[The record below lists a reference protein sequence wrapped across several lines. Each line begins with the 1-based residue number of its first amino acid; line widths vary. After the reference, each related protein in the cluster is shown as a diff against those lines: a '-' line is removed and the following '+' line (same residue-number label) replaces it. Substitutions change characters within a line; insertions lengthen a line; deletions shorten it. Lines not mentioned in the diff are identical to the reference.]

1 MQNRTIG
8 YIRTSKNTQD
18 LGLEVQRKALENYEP
33 DELFSEQISGRKEH
47 RTELEK
53 ALNRLEKGDTLLIY
67 NLARLSRS
75 SRQLVNL
82 MSELNEKEIY
92 LKSIQESIDTRT
104 ASGRLFYT
112 VLAGIAEFEAENI
125 SIRTKEALANT
136 DKTLGRPPIKQSK
149 RKKIIVLYKG
159 NQLSLKEIAEKCGV
173 SEKTVY
179 NIAKKEGLSRKW
191 DLINYQSKGNII
203 RGKQDF
209 TGNKSTFFTETV

>member
-1 MQNRTIG
+1 MTRTIG

-33 DELFSEQISGRKEH
+33 DELFSEQISGRKEN
-47 RTELEK
+47 RTELDK
-53 ALNRLEKGDTLLIY
+53 ALKRLEKGDTLLIY

-92 LKSIQESIDTRT
+92 LKSIQENVDTKT
-104 ASGRLFYT
+104 AQGRLFYT
-112 VLAGIAEFEAENI
+112 MLAAIAEFEAENI
-125 SIRTKEALANT
+125 SSRTKEALANT
-136 DKTLGRPPIKQSK
+136 DKRLGRPPIKQSK

-179 NIAKKEGLSRKW
+179 NIAKKAGLSRK
-191 DLINYQSKGNII
+191 
-203 RGKQDF
+203 
-209 TGNKSTFFTETV
+209 

>member
-1 MQNRTIG
+1 MTRTIG

-47 RTELEK
+47 RTE
-53 ALNRLEKGDTLLIY
+53 LEKGDTLLIY

-136 DKTLGRPPIKQSK
+136 EKTLGRPPIKQSK

-159 NQLSLKEIAEKCGV
+159 NHLSLKEIAEKCGV

-179 NIAKKEGLSRKW
+179 NIAKKEGLSRK
-191 DLINYQSKGNII
+191 
-203 RGKQDF
+203 
-209 TGNKSTFFTETV
+209 

>member
-1 MQNRTIG
+1 MTRTIG

-136 DKTLGRPPIKQSK
+136 EKTLGRPPIKQSK

-159 NQLSLKEIAEKCGV
+159 NHLSLKEIAEKCGV

-179 NIAKKEGLSRKW
+179 NIAKKEGLSRK
-191 DLINYQSKGNII
+191 
-203 RGKQDF
+203 
-209 TGNKSTFFTETV
+209 

>member
-1 MQNRTIG
+1 MANKIIG

-18 LGLEVQRKALENYEP
+18 LGLEVQRKALEKYEP
-33 DELFSEQISGRKEH
+33 DCIFSEQISGRKEH
-47 RTELEK
+47 RTELDK
-53 ALNRLEKGDTLLIY
+53 SLKCLKKGDTLLIY

-136 DKTLGRPPIKQSK
+136 DRTLGRPPIKQSK

-179 NIAKKEGLSRKW
+179 NIATKEGLSRK
-191 DLINYQSKGNII
+191 
-203 RGKQDF
+203 
-209 TGNKSTFFTETV
+209 

>member
-179 NIAKKEGLSRKW
+179 NIAKKEGLSK
-191 DLINYQSKGNII
+191 K
-203 RGKQDF
+203 
-209 TGNKSTFFTETV
+209 

>member
-1 MQNRTIG
+1 MTRTIG

-18 LGLEVQRKALENYEP
+18 LGLEVQRKALKKFEP
-33 DELFSEQISGRKEH
+33 DCIFSEQISGRKEN
-47 RTELEK
+47 RTELDK
-53 ALNRLEKGDTLLIY
+53 ALKRLEKGDTLLIY

-104 ASGRLFYT
+104 ATGRLFYT
-112 VLAGIAEFEAENI
+112 VLAAIAEFEAENI
-125 SIRTKEALANT
+125 SIRTKEALANSG
-136 DKTLGRPPIKQSK
+136 KQLGRPPIKQST

-159 NQLSLKEIAEKCGV
+159 NHLSLKEIAEKCGV

-191 DLINYQSKGNII
+191 DLINYHSKGNII
-203 RGKQDF
+203 GGKQDF
-209 TGNKSTFFTETV
+209 TGNKSTFFTDTV

>member
-1 MQNRTIG
+1 MAKIIA

-18 LGLEVQRKALENYEP
+18 LGLEVQRKALEKYGP
-33 DELFSEQISGRKEH
+33 DCIFSEQISGRKEY
-47 RTELEK
+47 RTELDK
-53 ALNRLEKGDTLLIY
+53 ALKRLEKGDTLLIY

-159 NQLSLKEIAEKCGV
+159 NNLSLKEIAEKCGV

-203 RGKQDF
+203 IGK
-209 TGNKSTFFTETV
+209 

>member
-1 MQNRTIG
+1 MTRTIG

-33 DELFSEQISGRKEH
+33 DELFSEQISGRKEN
-47 RTELEK
+47 RTELDK
-53 ALNRLEKGDTLLIY
+53 ALKRLEKGDTLLIY

-112 VLAGIAEFEAENI
+112 LLAGIAEFEAESI
-125 SIRTKEALANT
+125 SLRTKEALANT

-159 NQLSLKEIAEKCGV
+159 NQLSLKEIANKCGV

-179 NIAKKEGLSRKW
+179 NIAKKEGLSRKC
-191 DLINYQSKGNII
+191 DLINFQSKGNII
-203 RGKQDF
+203 
-209 TGNKSTFFTETV
+209 

>member
-1 MQNRTIG
+1 MTKTIG
-8 YIRTSKNTQD
+8 YIRTSKNNQD

-136 DKTLGRPPIKQSK
+136 DRTLGRPPIKQSK

-179 NIAKKEGLSRKW
+179 NIAKKEGLSRK
-191 DLINYQSKGNII
+191 
-203 RGKQDF
+203 
-209 TGNKSTFFTETV
+209 

>member
-1 MQNRTIG
+1 MTKIIG
-8 YIRTSKNTQD
+8 YIRTSKNNQD
-18 LGLEVQRKALENYEP
+18 LGLEVQRRALEKFEP

-47 RTELEK
+47 RTELDK

-67 NLARLSRS
+67 NLSRLSRS

-104 ASGRLFYT
+104 PSGRLFFT
-112 VLAGIAEFEAENI
+112 VLAGIAEFEAESI

-136 DKTLGRPPIKQSK
+136 DKILGRPPIRKSK
-149 RKKIIVLYKG
+149 YKKIIFLYKE
-159 NQLSLKEIAEKCGV
+159 NQLSLKEIAKKCGV

-179 NIAKKEGLSRKW
+179 NIAKKEGLSR
-191 DLINYQSKGNII
+191 
-203 RGKQDF
+203 R
-209 TGNKSTFFTETV
+209 

>member
-1 MQNRTIG
+1 MTRTIG

-18 LGLEVQRKALENYEP
+18 LGLEVQRKALERFEP
-33 DELFSEQISGRKEH
+33 EKIYSEQISGRKEN
-47 RTELEK
+47 RTELDK
-53 ALNRLEKGDTLLIY
+53 ALKRLKKGDTLLIY

-82 MSELNEKEIY
+82 MAELNEKEIY

-179 NIAKKEGLSRKW
+179 NIAKKEGLSRK
-191 DLINYQSKGNII
+191 
-203 RGKQDF
+203 
-209 TGNKSTFFTETV
+209 

>member
-149 RKKIIVLYKG
+149 RKKIIALYKG

-179 NIAKKEGLSRKW
+179 NIAKKEGLSRK
-191 DLINYQSKGNII
+191 
-203 RGKQDF
+203 
-209 TGNKSTFFTETV
+209 

>member
-203 RGKQDF
+203 GGKQDF
-209 TGNKSTFFTETV
+209 TGK

>member
-1 MQNRTIG
+1 MTRTIG

-18 LGLEVQRKALENYEP
+18 LGLEVQRKALERFEP
-33 DELFSEQISGRKEH
+33 EKIYSEQISGRKEN
-47 RTELEK
+47 RTELDK
-53 ALNRLEKGDTLLIY
+53 ALKRLKKGDTLLIY

-82 MSELNEKEIY
+82 MAELNEKEIY

-136 DKTLGRPPIKQSK
+136 DKILGRPPIKQSK

-159 NQLSLKEIAEKCGV
+159 NKLSLKEIAEKCGV

-179 NIAKKEGLSRKW
+179 NIAKKEGLSRK
-191 DLINYQSKGNII
+191 
-203 RGKQDF
+203 
-209 TGNKSTFFTETV
+209 